1 MNSSPTGC
9 TNASPARENREETI
23 RLVMDHLKLDRA
35 TAEESY
41 ELAKDAYSPDGGMS
55 DQGF

>member
-1 MNSSPTGC
+1 MNSSPIGC
-9 TNASPARENREETI
+9 TNASRARENREETI

-41 ELAKDAYSPDGGMS
+41 ALAKDAYSSDGSMS
-55 DQGF
+55 DEGF